1 MKRKKQPSKKQLLQA
16 MSTEEKKQKKTF
28 VYRPTDA
35 GQESDL
41 ARLLEKRPDIQRL
54 GVLGGTFN
62 PIHIGHVQLAQA
74 MIAAAD
80 LDLLVLIP
88 TAQPPHKQ
96 APDLAPAQDR
106 LEMCRLAVRGMPDC
120 FVSDMEIRRSG
131 KSYTVE
137 TLREI
142 KRFAPGVKIFLITG
156 ADMFLTIGDWYKAK
170 EILSLCVPC
179 AAPRDLATAQVL
191 REYAS
196 YIGMEES
203 VIVPVAP
210 APISSTAVRAAV
222 RRGEKPGSMV
232 PGGVEAYISSH
243 QLYREAVDLTETQLA
258 EIVEK
263 KVSPARFRHIM
274 CVKSAAEELARRY
287 GGDVQRA
294 AIAGI
299 LHDIMK
305 DAEPSVQLQTLE
317 ESDIILSAVERVE
330 PKLWHAMAGSVYIRK
345 ELKIDDE
352 EIINAVRYHTT
363 GRAGMTLL
371 DKILYVADFISDDRT
386 FDGVEKLRAIA
397 RKDLD
402 RAVFEGLQFSICDL
416 AESERFVHPDTI
428 AGYNEYVM
436 ARR

>member
-222 RRGEKPGSMV
+222 RRGEKPGSMALRGRRSLYFLTSTV
-232 PGGVEAYISSH
+232 QGGGRFDRNAVSGNCGKESQPGTVSSH
-243 QLYREAVDLTETQLA
+243 HVC
-258 EIVEK
+258 EK
-263 KVSPARFRHIM
+263 RGGGAGAQI
-274 CVKSAAEELARRY
+274 RRRRAK
-287 GGDVQRA
+287 GGDCR
-294 AIAGI
+294 
-299 LHDIMK
+299 H
-305 DAEPSVQLQTLE
+305 
-317 ESDIILSAVERVE
+317 SA
-330 PKLWHAMAGSVYIRK
+330 
-345 ELKIDDE
+345 
-352 EIINAVRYHTT
+352 
-363 GRAGMTLL
+363 
-371 DKILYVADFISDDRT
+371 
-386 FDGVEKLRAIA
+386 
-397 RKDLD
+397 
-402 RAVFEGLQFSICDL
+402 
-416 AESERFVHPDTI
+416 
-428 AGYNEYVM
+428 
-436 ARR
+436 